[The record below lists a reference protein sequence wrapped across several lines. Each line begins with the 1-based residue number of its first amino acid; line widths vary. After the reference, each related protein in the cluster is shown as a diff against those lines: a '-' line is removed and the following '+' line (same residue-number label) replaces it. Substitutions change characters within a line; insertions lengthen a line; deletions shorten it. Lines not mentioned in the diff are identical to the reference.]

1 MSPTREEF
9 EVRFLVIE
17 QITRAIHAIWP
28 SADVTP
34 FGSWQTQL
42 YLPHGQVAD
51 KLIGDCSWWSVTSIW
66 SWRNRLRKAIKSGH
80 YRIWRERCVNPKS
93 QIQSPLFRKQGF
105 QSSNSWPMKV
115 SSRIK
120 EFSSGQLIVGK
131 LNVDI
136 SLNQVNGIAAGKIVN
151 QYLDILPGAR
161 QMILVVKAFL
171 SQRSMNEVY
180 SGGLGSYSVICLVIS
195 FLQVCLG

>member
-1 MSPTREEF
+1 M
-9 EVRFLVIE
+9 
-17 QITRAIHAIWP
+17 A
-28 SADVTP
+28 
-34 FGSWQTQL
+34 
-42 YLPHGQVAD
+42 
-51 KLIGDCSWWSVTSIW
+51 
-66 SWRNRLRKAIKSGH
+66 
-80 YRIWRERCVNPKS
+80 
-93 QIQSPLFRKQGF
+93 
-105 QSSNSWPMKV
+105 
-115 SSRIK
+115 
-120 EFSSGQLIVGK
+120 GK

-195 FLQVCLG
+195 FLQVRPAQLISITTDV